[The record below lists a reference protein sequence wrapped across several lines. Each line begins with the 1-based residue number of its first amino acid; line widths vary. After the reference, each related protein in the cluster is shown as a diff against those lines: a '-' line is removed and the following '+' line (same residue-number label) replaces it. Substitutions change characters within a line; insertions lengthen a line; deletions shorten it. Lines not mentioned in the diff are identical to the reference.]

1 MKNNYFYK
9 KPLSNIYKKPSK
21 VSEVTSQI
29 IYGEKFKILSKN
41 KSWLRIKTSFDNYIG
56 YIENE
61 NYTVNHNPTHK
72 VSSLKVNIF
81 DKQKN
86 ITKHFLPF
94 AAKILII
101 QENKNFV
108 EFEKNKWIIKK
119 YIKRIDHV
127 EKDYLKIL
135 KLFLGTKYVW
145 GGKTYKGIDC
155 SALLQLFYYYN
166 NIFYPRDTKDQLRYS
181 KNNIEIKGFKK
192 GDVLFW
198 KGHVAVCI
206 NAKKLIHAYGPE
218 KKVLV
223 MSITKTINIIERT
236 AKLIL
241 KKKSSI
247 KLISTKIR
255 LVNILF

>member
-1 MKNNYFYK
+1 VKNNYFYK

-21 VSEVTSQI
+21 VSEVISQI

-135 KLFLGTKYVW
+135 KLFLKTKYVW

-155 SALLQLFYYYN
+155 SAILQLLYYYN
-166 NIFYPRDTKDQLRYS
+166 NKFYPRDTKDQLKYS
-181 KNNIEIKGFKK
+181 KNSYERKKFKK
-192 GDVLFW
+192 GDIIFW
-198 KGHVAVCI
+198 EGHVAICI
-206 NAKKLIHAYGPE
+206 DDKKLIHAYGPE
-218 KKVLV
+218 KKVII
-223 MSITKTINIIERT
+223 MPINKTLERIERT
-236 AKLIL
+236 VKLIV
-241 KKKSSI
+241 KKVSFI
-247 KLISTKIR
+247 EY
-255 LVNILF
+255 